1 MSDVPSANS
10 FLAVPMLSI
19 NRDRGIRLKHETL
32 AMIAQA
38 KCLTSNAIVT
48 MNASLWPN
56 SCKNGNLLK
65 ISFDELLLVDDALS
79 LRRRG

>member
-1 MSDVPSANS
+1 MSEVLSANAV
-10 FLAVPMLSI
+10 LAVPMLSI
-19 NRDRGIRLKHETL
+19 NRDHGVRLTHETL

-38 KCLTSNAIVT
+38 KRVTSNAIVT
-48 MNASLWPN
+48 MNTGLWPT

-65 ISFDELLLVDDALS
+65 ISFDELLSVDKVLS